1 MFAPVHH
8 IWTAEDFLCHQD
20 RFDSKH
26 EFLDGSVYAM
36 AGASESHNHLAI
48 NTIAALHTQ
57 LRKGTCSVFGSDML
71 VQAPGLF
78 AYPDVSVVCG
88 TPQFLDD
95 KRNVL
100 LNPIVLVEVLSPSTA
115 KYDRGE
121 KFQRYQQIASLQH
134 YLLIA
139 QDKIHIEHYIRQDD
153 DTWLLT
159 ETHDLSASIEIAALQ
174 AALSVADVYEKT
186 DLG

>member
-8 IWTAEDFLCHQD
+8 VWTAEDYLGYQEI
-20 RFDSKH
+20 FDSKH

-36 AGASESHNHLAI
+36 ASASESHNRITI
-48 NTIAALHTQ
+48 NTITALHTQ
-57 LRKGTCSVFGSDML
+57 LRTGGCSVFGSDML

-100 LNPIVLVEVLSPSTA
+100 LNPILIVEVLSPATA
-115 KYDRGE
+115 RYDHGE

-139 QDKIHIEHYIRQDD
+139 QDQVQIEHSVRQSD

-159 ETHDLSASIEIAALQ
+159 EIRDLSVSIEIASLAVLALT
-174 AALSVADVYEKT
+174 DVYEKT